1 MLPFV
6 GNRDARGDGAMI
18 DWYSFFTTR
27 TEYIVLRVGPDT
39 YCVIDLI
46 ILIRIRSWLAG
57 QERSEWSEAKIRKIR
72 RSNSLFDFRGYF
84 LFDFRG
90 ASGKVRSS
98 CSRKGEQGS
107 ADLFLPLLQSVMKLR
122 SISPGSIPYLEGL
135 FHRYPDATYRPSL
148 LHLWWWVINGL
159 CLYRC
164 HLGPASQTWGLEPE
178 ASFPHLPLLLPTQP
192 LQWVFM
198 PVLLSMMPM

>member
-39 YCVIDLI
+39 YCVIDFI

-84 LFDFRG
+84 HLRTFFFFDNYVINSLTIVYLLQDWSFNIHILATEHSHSYIWSYTWVEEETSDDQIWDTKSNSSRLVYEVLVAKYCQGSSLVRCNRG
-90 ASGKVRSS
+90 AGHP
-98 CSRKGEQGS
+98 QGPV
-107 ADLFLPLLQSVMKLR
+107 A
-122 SISPGSIPYLEGL
+122 GL
-135 FHRYPDATYRPSL
+135 GLSL
-148 LHLWWWVINGL
+148 IYHLIWD
-159 CLYRC
+159 Y
-164 HLGPASQTWGLEPE
+164 T
-178 ASFPHLPLLLPTQP
+178 
-192 LQWVFM
+192 
-198 PVLLSMMPM
+198 